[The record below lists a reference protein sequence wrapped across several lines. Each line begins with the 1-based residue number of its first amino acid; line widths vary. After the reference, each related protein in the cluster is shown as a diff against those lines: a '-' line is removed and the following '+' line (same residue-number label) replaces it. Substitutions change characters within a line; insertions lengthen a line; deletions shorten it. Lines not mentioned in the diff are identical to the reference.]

1 MRETKERPAGPIRRV
16 GLGTRALSLDDSP
29 PRMHSYGSSTQ
40 NPDPDPQPPRNSIL
54 YRDKTCSADEV
65 THSKLHRL
73 SDSDSART
81 QTPFLFSPLSGP
93 HVCMSSSF
101 HKAEM
106 ENPVP
111 YNSTAAPQTA
121 RRRLE
126 VRYEYR
132 CTGTYT
138 AVQVQLYRY
147 SCTGASRGM
156 RPGRRQGLSWAK

>member
-1 MRETKERPAGPIRRV
+1 MNRLASFNGAFIGYQYTE
-16 GLGTRALSLDDSP
+16 SL
-29 PRMHSYGSSTQ
+29 MHSYGISTQ
-40 NPDPDPQPPRNSIL
+40 NQYPDPQPPRNPIL